1 MANLIYLMILNGI
14 RLNMYI
20 MYAIIL
26 KYAMAYYITTNKSRA
41 TYYKF

>member
-14 RLNMYI
+14 LNMYI